1 MRRVKV
7 QASKTNKDRWINQ
20 AEGDAQAIKGEPNL
34 SIWRLLPTY
43 QTFIPFVC
51 LASDLIPI
59 VSTGI
64 CTPPEASI
72 PESHPTSVSPRQ
84 TVNLFQ
90 RNKTQLVTSQFTFK
104 RILHKQSIKISPYWK
119 QCNVLEWFV
128 LENDRPNPLFYVPCV
143 FLWLGFD
150 LKGKSLY
157 LPTMWKIYIFCI
169 VFSC

>member
-1 MRRVKV
+1 MGWGRVKV

-20 AEGDAQAIKGEPNL
+20 AEGDAQAIKGEPT
-34 SIWRLLPTY
+34 SQSGASYRHIRL
-43 QTFIPFVC
+43 FIPFVC

-64 CTPPEASI
+64 RTPPEASI

-90 RNKTQLVTSQFTFK
+90 RNTISHISVHVQTYITQ
-104 RILHKQSIKISPYWK
+104 QSNQISPYWK

-128 LENDRPNPLFYVPCV
+128 LENDSPSFILRPMCFFYVLFYG
-143 FLWLGFD
+143 LD
-150 LKGKSLY
+150 LIWKGKVFIFQRCEKS
-157 LPTMWKIYIFCI
+157 IY
-169 VFSC
+169 SA